1 MKNSCNKNI
10 SYLNGKEIYDKNIS
24 YQIQNYFD

>member
-10 SYLNGKEIYDKNIS
+10 SYLNDKEIYHKNIS